1 MAPMGVDF
9 PGTGVGVGGGVGE
22 VNIPIEG
29 PGGVV
34 VGTAGDVVVWGVVV
48 EGIDDEDEKF
58 GIVIWM
64 KLNEPAGKTL
74 SVAVAY
80 MVCKVADESQ

>member
-1 MAPMGVDF
+1 
-9 PGTGVGVGGGVGE
+9 
-22 VNIPIEG
+22 
-29 PGGVV
+29 
-34 VGTAGDVVVWGVVV
+34 V

-64 KLNEPAGKTL
+64 KLNDPTGTAL

>member
-1 MAPMGVDF
+1 
-9 PGTGVGVGGGVGE
+9 
-22 VNIPIEG
+22 
-29 PGGVV
+29 
-34 VGTAGDVVVWGVVV
+34 V

>member
-1 MAPMGVDF
+1 MGVDF
-9 PGTGVGVGGGVGE
+9 PEAGVGVGGGVGE

-34 VGTAGDVVVWGVVV
+34 VGTAGIGDVVVWGVVV

-64 KLNEPAGKTL
+64 KLNDPTGTAL